1 MRKII
6 SLIAGVAAL
15 SGIAKADPIK
25 AEKMTTEDSKKI
37 AEALILLKD
46 KEVLNKNRDGQFDLD
61 KDIIKKL
68 RDEGYLKKKNPQIQ
82 TICGGGGG
90 GHS

>member
-1 MRKII
+1 MKKII
-6 SLIAGVAAL
+6 SLIAGIIAL

-25 AEKMTTEDSKKI
+25 AEKMTAEDSQKI

-68 RDEGYLKKKNPQIQ
+68 KDEGYLKKKNPQIQ